1 MQLLQSLIKL
11 NLKIA
16 LPPPNSILKWNLYTK
31 NMKLK
36 ITLFLSVLILTAC
49 GSSDVAGKSEQN
61 ETTKAKVPIS
71 CEIPG
76 VVAEFA
82 SQVPGSKYVPTDWQ
96 AFPDTD
102 LAAVLDNNGI
112 ACTYGIQVAEVGG
125 TILWT
130 PNAKNIWEERK
141 TSWVEFGETP
151 IDLPGI
157 DETSAYALEEGTE
170 SGEMHVW
177 KINLLINDVWI
188 QVGAS
193 FFQNVEEAL
202 PIIKAAINATQ

>member
-1 MQLLQSLIKL
+1 MKIFLSLIASL
-11 NLKIA
+11 L
-16 LPPPNSILKWNLYTK
+16 L
-31 NMKLK
+31 
-36 ITLFLSVLILTAC
+36 LSAC
-49 GSSDVAGKSEQN
+49 GSTVTDSQSEIFQ
-61 ETTKAKVPIS
+61 AKVPAS
-71 CEIPG
+71 CEIPE
-76 VVAEFA
+76 VIAEFA
-82 SQVPGSKYVPTDWQ
+82 AQVPGSKYVPTGWQ

-125 TILWT
+125 TVLWT
-130 PNAKNIWEERK
+130 PDATNIWEQRK
-141 TSWVEFGETP
+141 TSWIEFGETP

-157 DETSAYALEEGTE
+157 DETSAYVLKEGTE

-193 FFQNVEEAL
+193 FFQNVEESL
-202 PIIKAAINATQ
+202 PIIKAAINATR

>member
-1 MQLLQSLIKL
+1 
-11 NLKIA
+11 
-16 LPPPNSILKWNLYTK
+16 
-31 NMKLK
+31 MK
-36 ITLFLSVLILTAC
+36 LFLSFITSLLLLTAC
-49 GSSDVAGKSEQN
+49 SSNDTDNQSENVKS
-61 ETTKAKVPIS
+61 KVPAS
-71 CEIPG
+71 CEIPE
-76 VVAEFA
+76 VIDEFA
-82 SQVPGSKYVPTDWQ
+82 AQVPGSKYVPTDWQ

-125 TILWT
+125 TVLWT
-130 PNAKNIWEERK
+130 PNAENIWEQRK

-157 DETSAYALEEGTE
+157 SETSAYVLKEATE

-193 FFQNVEEAL
+193 FFQNVEESL
-202 PIIKAAINATQ
+202 PIIKAAINATR